1 METRLMKWG
10 NSQGIRLPKTL
21 LDEAQLTS
29 GDRVRVVVKS
39 GMIVISRARPKY
51 TLKELVDA
59 ITPENLH
66 GEIST
71 GPSVGREVL

>member
-21 LDEAQLTS
+21 LDEAHLRS
-29 GDRVRVVVKS
+29 GDRVKVAVR
-39 GMIVISRARPKY
+39 GGAIVISRAQPKY

-71 GPSVGREVL
+71 GPAVGREEP